1 MRWYS
6 YTCGAASCLLLSNPE
21 RLFYDVA
28 PRNNLKGIIMVRKD
42 KKQIA
47 LIVNFEEYALI
58 RQSADKEGRSMGSW
72 VKSRVLPYLDDVG
85 DIQAEPE
92 A

>member
-1 MRWYS
+1 
-6 YTCGAASCLLLSNPE
+6 
-21 RLFYDVA
+21 
-28 PRNNLKGIIMVRKD
+28 MVSKD